1 MTQSYAKKVRE
12 ELNNVVGTWVPDL
25 VMQKAV
31 VSLSSSEV
39 CAFEGPTQEMLS
51 EVHDYVSKLCSAVI
65 QKIFET
71 YPQLRDH
78 VVVVVDMMLEESL
91 EKCREQLSEQLAI
104 ESDEVYTLN
113 HYYSDTVT
121 KVMARSDE
129 VVIGDSHESSDV
141 ALQVL

>member
-1 MTQSYAKKVRE
+1 
-12 ELNNVVGTWVPDL
+12 
-25 VMQKAV
+25 
-31 VSLSSSEV
+31 
-39 CAFEGPTQEMLS
+39 
-51 EVHDYVSKLCSAVI
+51 
-65 QKIFET
+65 
-71 YPQLRDH
+71 
-78 VVVVVDMMLEESL
+78 MMLEESL